1 MNSDASRA
9 SLELLYN
16 ISRELATAIDLHTV
30 LTRVLFLSISNVN
43 AERGSLIVLGEK
55 GVPVDAAIVYN
66 NQLIPHTAQQLQV
79 TLDHGLAGWVVKRR
93 QSVLIANTS
102 RDKRWVLRPDDSLE
116 RTGPKSAICLPLMA
130 REQMV
135 GVLTIVHPKPLFFKK
150 EHLALLQ
157 AIADQAGIAINNA
170 LLYNSLQVATRRYR
184 ELFEDSIDPIFITNR
199 EGQILEANR
208 QALHASGFSKAE
220 LLQHNI
226 FDLHDGSP
234 EKLLQEESPLDNN
247 GTLCYDALLKPK
259 DKDGLPV
266 EVYTRKV
273 QTDGESFLQWTFR
286 DVRADKELNALR
298 EDLNAMI
305 YHDLRSP
312 LANIISSLDMIQVIQ
327 GEEHNDS
334 LDTLLSIAMRGTE
347 RMQRLINTLLDVHS
361 LEAGQPIAQMT
372 TTDARELVK
381 EAVEAMR
388 PITDGKRQTL
398 RVELP
403 ETLPLVRADVDMIK
417 RVLVNL
423 LDNASKFTLEG
434 GEITCGGEAGQDSVC
449 LWVQDSGPGISPE
462 TQEQIFNKFIR
473 QSSDRFPKG
482 FGLGLAF
489 CRLAVEAHG
498 GKIWAESR
506 QDVTGSRFT
515 FTLPTAEP
523 A

>member
-43 AERGSLIVLGEK
+43 AERGSLIVLGEN

-79 TLDHGLAGWVVKRR
+79 TLDHGLAGWVVKHR
-93 QSVLIANTS
+93 QPVLIANTS

-116 RTGPKSAICLPLMA
+116 RTGAKSAICLPLMA

-170 LLYNSLQVATRRYR
+170 LLYNSLQIATRRYR

-208 QALHASGFSKAE
+208 QALHASGFSMAE

-226 FDLHDGSP
+226 FDLHDGSS
-234 EKLLQEESPLDNN
+234 EKLLQEESSLDNS

-259 DKDGLPV
+259 DKGGLPV
-266 EVYTRKV
+266 EIYTRKV

-286 DVRADKELNALR
+286 DVSADKELNALR

-361 LEAGQPIAQMT
+361 LEAGQPIARMI
-372 TTDARELVK
+372 TTDARELVW
-381 EAVEAMR
+381 EAVEAMQ
-388 PITDGKRQTL
+388 PTTDGKRQTL

-403 ETLPLVRADVDMIK
+403 ETLPPVRADVDMIK

-423 LDNASKFTLEG
+423 LDNASKFTPEG
-434 GEITCGGEAGQDSVC
+434 GVITCGGEAGQDSVC